1 MASSQ
6 LLCLDWLFA
15 CLNVCVFFF
24 LFLCESS
31 QRMCTC
37 CACCSVMFFD
47 TLRVCLSVRPSA
59 ARLWNACLL
68 TAFGFS
74 LASFFLLSFF
84 FLFFFFFFFA
94 FQSSDANKTKLN
106 LHEPMYAAST
116 TTKEGGD
123 ARDRERE
130 SVCVCVCVCGFSTWL
145 CISGVHAT
153 VPCASL
159 RLL

>member
-84 FLFFFFFFFA
+84 FLFFFFFFA

-130 SVCVCVCVCGFSTWL
+130 CVCVCVCVCGFSTWL